1 MDAQQIEALVTM
13 YQIVF
18 QTSDLNKLL
27 KIVRLLG
34 SSDELDKTDLM
45 AEYKRLRDE
54 FDALGQLIEELEG
67 YV

>member
-1 MDAQQIEALVTM
+1 M

-27 KIVRLLG
+27 KIIRLLG